1 MVLVACGYEV
11 QSILHFIK
19 EIVQRCALYVQVSR
33 TGNRGDTTSST
44 EGMTTPC
51 TSFIQ
56 PVKNNK
62 TLRSAGGSEVRLQ
75 GSGLSDDQQ
84 CLEKLLKG
92 FTSYV
97 IIMQSVCVAF
107 THFCE
112 AL

>member
-1 MVLVACGYEV
+1 MACGYEV

-62 TLRSAGGSEVRLQ
+62 LVLFGAFDLIKP
-75 GSGLSDDQQ
+75 SGLPAGQRSG
-84 CLEKLLKG
+84 CRG
-92 FTSYV
+92 RG
-97 IIMQSVCVAF
+97 
-107 THFCE
+107 
-112 AL
+112 